1 MNPRFLRK
9 LFLSLF
15 TLLFM
20 LTINNVD
27 AFSQDTEGDSVVD
40 VINASTDH
48 TILSQLLV
56 EAQLVETLNMD
67 GPYTV
72 LAPTDEAFNELGT
85 ALTQLRENPQ
95 ELQGVLVR
103 HLFQGAVSAEEVT
116 EAIGL
121 EIETGDIEADNGV
134 IHVINQVILQN

>member
-1 MNPRFLRK
+1 MNPRFMRK

-20 LTINNVD
+20 LTVNSVN
-27 AFSQDTEGDSVVD
+27 AFSQDTDGDSVVD
-40 VINASTDH
+40 VINASTEH
-48 TILSQLLV
+48 TILAQLLA
-56 EAQLVETLNMD
+56 EAQLVETLSME

-72 LAPTDEAFNELGT
+72 LAPTDAAFNELGA

-103 HLFQGAVSAEEVT
+103 HMFQGAVSAEEVT

-134 IHVINQVILQN
+134 IHVINQVIIQN